1 MPVRNG
7 PTAIKKYAN
16 RRLYNTGTSSY
27 VTLEDLATMV
37 KQGEEFTVQDA
48 KSGDD
53 ITHTV
58 LTQIIFEQEAK
69 SGQGILPVSFL
80 REIIGYYG
88 DQMQAMLPGFLDNA
102 MKAFSEQQAH
112 MREQMDKAL
121 YDNPLKREYYR
132 KEEAARRAPL
142 VPAAIA
148 RPSKTM
154 MRPDRRSMRSP
165 ATWTICVS
173 SSGSCRIASTISERL
188 VADRHFQTPPSEET
202 TNKKPS
208 RGTAF

>member
-1 MPVRNG
+1 MPVKDG

-27 VTLEDLATMV
+27 VTLEDLADMV

-48 KSGDD
+48 KSGED

-121 YDNPLKREYYR
+121 YENPLKREYYR
-132 KEEAARRAPL
+132 KEEAARR
-142 VPAAIA
+142 VPVGASGSYRAQNDD
-148 RPSKTM
+148 SEE
-154 MRPDRRSMRSP
+154 P
-165 ATWTICVS
+165 ATAVHAVS
-173 SSGSCRIASTISERL
+173 GDLDDLRRQLRVLQDRIDNL
-188 VADRHFQTPPSEET
+188 
-202 TNKKPS
+202 
-208 RGTAF
+208 

>member
-1 MPVRNG
+1 MPVKDG

-27 VTLEDLATMV
+27 VTLEDLADMV
-37 KQGEEFTVQDA
+37 KQGEDFTVQDA
-48 KSGDD
+48 KSGED

-112 MREQMDKAL
+112 MREQMDRAL
-121 YDNPLKREYYR
+121 YENPLKREYYR
-132 KEEAARRAPL
+132 REETVRRAPL
-142 VPAAIA
+142 GASSYRAEDDEGGESAPAVHPVAG
-148 RPSKTM
+148 
-154 MRPDRRSMRSP
+154 DLDDLRRQLR
-165 ATWTICVS
+165 VLQN
-173 SSGSCRIASTISERL
+173 RIDNL
-188 VADRHFQTPPSEET
+188 
-202 TNKKPS
+202 
-208 RGTAF
+208 

>member
-1 MPVRNG
+1 MPVSDG
-7 PTAIKKYAN
+7 PTIIKKYAN

-27 VTLEDLATMV
+27 VTLEDLADMV
-37 KQGEEFTVQDA
+37 KKGEDFTVKDA
-48 KSGDD
+48 RAGDD

-69 SGQGILPVSFL
+69 SDQAILPVSFL

-121 YDNPLKREYYR
+121 YANPLKREYYR
-132 KEEAARRAPL
+132 KEEASRALGATSYRAPDEDDEM
-142 VPAAIA
+142 AAIHTVTGDLDDL
-148 RPSKTM
+148 RQQL
-154 MRPDRRSMRSP
+154 RLLQDRIDNM
-165 ATWTICVS
+165 
-173 SSGSCRIASTISERL
+173 
-188 VADRHFQTPPSEET
+188 
-202 TNKKPS
+202 
-208 RGTAF
+208 

>member
-1 MPVRNG
+1 MPVKDG

-27 VTLEDLATMV
+27 VTLEDLANMV
-37 KQGEEFTVQDA
+37 KQGEDFTVQDA
-48 KSGDD
+48 KSGED

-121 YDNPLKREYYR
+121 YENPLKREYYR
-132 KEEAARRAPL
+132 KEETARRAPL
-142 VPAAIA
+142 GASGYPARDDDDAEDGGPA
-148 RPSKTM
+148 VHPVAGDLDDLR
-154 MRPDRRSMRSP
+154 RQLRVLQDR
-165 ATWTICVS
+165 IDN
-173 SSGSCRIASTISERL
+173 L
-188 VADRHFQTPPSEET
+188 
-202 TNKKPS
+202 
-208 RGTAF
+208 

>member
-1 MPVRNG
+1 MPVRDG

-27 VTLEDLATMV
+27 VTLEDLADMV

-69 SGQGILPVSFL
+69 SGQGVLPVSFL

-121 YDNPLKREYYR
+121 YENPLKREYYR
-132 KEEAARRAPL
+132 KEEAARRSGLGASSYRTKAAADDSDAEE
-142 VPAAIA
+142 PAVHAVTGDLDDL
-148 RPSKTM
+148 RNQL
-154 MRPDRRSMRSP
+154 RVLQDR
-165 ATWTICVS
+165 IDN
-173 SSGSCRIASTISERL
+173 L
-188 VADRHFQTPPSEET
+188 
-202 TNKKPS
+202 
-208 RGTAF
+208 